1 MIEPWFGWLPARY
14 KKSRYTS
21 FRPNTT
27 DKGHI
32 RQTRDKLD
40 RQGTNQTD
48 KGDILDRQGGH
59 IRYIKG
65 VDWTDNRHI
74 RKLKY
79 L

>member
-40 RQGTNQTD
+40 RQGT
-48 KGDILDRQGGH
+48 
-59 IRYIKG
+59 Y
-65 VDWTDNRHI
+65 
-74 RKLKY
+74 
-79 L
+79 